1 MKFIRLH
8 LSRLRNAEYFQLMT
22 EFKDLFTIYNPAAM
36 KVAKFFA
43 LFMTLFEKLD
53 LCLIILQKSGYTELM
68 HIADQKRD
76 SLFSGLVDLVNAGLK
91 HFSENV
97 RAAAK
102 RLKIVFDTYGNL
114 AQKPNDEQTSGINN
128 LIQDLTGKYAA
139 DIALIGAT
147 AWVDELKT
155 SNEEYDALVKNRDTE
170 SAEKPEEKVRAV
182 RLEVDTVYREITE
195 VIEALA
201 KLADTPA
208 DIARNKAF
216 ITQWNATLERYKNR
230 IAQRDGVN
238 TAKKEK
244 NDNPEI
250 ITGEDIGE

>member
-1 MKFIRLH
+1 MKFITLR
-8 LSRLRNAEYFQLMT
+8 LSRLRNAEYFQFMT
-22 EFKDLFTIYNPAAM
+22 EFKDLFNTFSPSVM

-76 SLFSGLVDLVNAGLK
+76 SLFSGLVDLVKAALK
-91 HFSENV
+91 HFNENV

-114 AQKPNDEQTSGINN
+114 AQKPNDEETAGVHN
-128 LIQDLTGKYAA
+128 LIQDLEGKYAA

-147 AWVDELKT
+147 AWVEELKA
-155 SNEEYDALVKNRDTE
+155 SNEEYETLVKNRDTE
-170 SAEKPEEKVRAV
+170 SAEKPEEKVRTV
-182 RLEVDTVYREITE
+182 RLELDAAYRDITE

-208 DIARNKAF
+208 EQVRNNAF
-216 ITQWNATLERYKNR
+216 ITQWNATVERYKKR

-238 TAKKEK
+238 AAKKDKDE
-244 NDNPEI
+244 NPEI
-250 ITGEDIGE
+250 ITSED